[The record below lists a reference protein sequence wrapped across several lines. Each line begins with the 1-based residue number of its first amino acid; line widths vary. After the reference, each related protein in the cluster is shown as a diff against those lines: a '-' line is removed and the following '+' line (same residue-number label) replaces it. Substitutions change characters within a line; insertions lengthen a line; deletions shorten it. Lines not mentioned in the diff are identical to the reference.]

1 MVDGE
6 NANRVLKRA
15 WDLGIN
21 FFDTANVYSMG
32 RSEEIVGEFLS
43 GIAREDAVLATK
55 VYNAMGN
62 GVNQK
67 GLSRKHVAWQIRESL
82 KRLKTDYVDIYQIHR
97 WDYQS
102 PIDETLSIMT
112 DLVHAGSVR
121 YIGASS
127 MWAWQF
133 AKSLSTSDLKGY
145 ARFVSMQNLYN
156 LLYREEE
163 REMIP
168 LCRSEN
174 IALIPW
180 SPTAAGLLSGKYFE
194 NGKIVTSEKNS
205 SRVSP
210 GSMAHTRY
218 AGRPANDE
226 ILKRVLELAHNKG
239 VTATQISIAWL
250 LLKGVTSPIIGTSSL
265 EHLSEF
271 VGALDVKVSP
281 EEAKYLEEPYVPQE
295 IIGHE

>member
-6 NANRVLKRA
+6 NAIRVLKRA

-21 FFDTANVYSMG
+21 FFDTANVYSKG
-32 RSEEIVGEFLS
+32 RSEEIVGEFLT
-43 GIAREDAVLATK
+43 GIDREDAVIATK
-55 VYNAMGN
+55 VYSPMGS
-62 GVNQK
+62 GPNQS
-67 GLSRKHVAWQIRESL
+67 GLSRKHVARQIRESL

-97 WDYQS
+97 WDYQT
-102 PIDETLSIMT
+102 PIDETLSMMN
-112 DLVHAGSVR
+112 DLVRAGKVR

-133 AKSLSTSDLKGY
+133 SKALYTSDMKDY
-145 ARFVSMQNLYN
+145 ARFVSIQDLYN

-168 LCRSEN
+168 LCKSEG

-180 SPTAAGLLSGKYFE
+180 SPTASGFLSGRYFE
-194 NGKIVTSEKNS
+194 GGKLVTSEKNS

-210 GSMAHTRY
+210 GSMSYARY
-218 AGRPANDE
+218 VGKPANDE
-226 ILKRVLELAHNKG
+226 ILKRVLELAHGKG

-250 LLKGVTSPIIGTSSL
+250 LQKGVTSPIIGTSKLDHL
-265 EHLSEF
+265 EEF
-271 VGALDVKVSP
+271 VGSLDVRISP
-281 EEAKYLEEPYVPQE
+281 EETKYLEEPYVPQKIVGFE
-295 IIGHE
+295 